1 MVGSLFKSLAR
12 FWATDLRY
20 RWSKIRHRGSLLSTH
35 VREDLYPETVPALK
49 ETAVELHKNFV
60 YVRDGFLRLY
70 DSIDT
75 PANCWNR
82 AFNPGPLKDDCDGF
96 HAALYWA
103 ACKNFECYLVT
114 IVSTDIVKSHT
125 ALWLPR
131 VGIMDYT
138 RLHEGDDLNLTV
150 EKVKKSRH
158 ISGIFH
164 VELSKW
170 AGDRWGSHEIVS
182 MEQP

>member
-1 MVGSLFKSLAR
+1 MFKSLAR

-20 RWSKIRHRGSLLSTH
+20 RWSKIRHRGSLLSTN

-96 HAALYWA
+96 HSALYWA
-103 ACKNFECYLVT
+103 SGKHFECYLVT
-114 IVSTDIVKSHT
+114 IVSTDLVNSHT
-125 ALWLPR
+125 SLWLPG
-131 VGIMDYT
+131 VGIIDYT
-138 RLHEGDDLNLTV
+138 RLYEGSNLDQLV
-150 EKVKKSRH
+150 AKLQKRRK
-158 ISGIFH
+158 IPGIILI
-164 VELSKW
+164 ELSDWNGVKW
-170 AGDRWGSHEIVS
+170 SSHKTYPGWCNIN
-182 MEQP
+182 